1 MSNSPYKKIHVV
13 INPASGKNEPII
25 NVLNDVFHQYDD
37 IDWSV
42 SVTKKFGDATEQA
55 REAAEQW
62 LKGTGYKVISTTSKP
77 DGVLIRITGSGDT
90 PPKSDLVD
98 AIQETG
104 QREIHVILEV
114 IPAQIEEFTVQ

>member
-62 LKGTGYKVISTTSKP
+62 LKGTEYEVISTTSKP